1 VLDAEGKKFRALKVP
16 ANLIGNYA
24 KAEVGLRALYA
35 VGPFHVEFKRTALC
49 LVAGYLL
56 IISTPLVNYLYMRPA
71 ALAAMALVFLAA
83 TGVEKLATSGQ
94 VRRRAGW
101 IVLAVLVTLA
111 AVISVE
117 MSAVSMPEWFGVP
130 SSGSRA
136 ASARSPANF
145 ENIVQRPLF
154 ARSRQGMVQAPVPLQ
169 APPPP
174 PASTLDRDVTLK
186 GVFISGSIAKAF
198 LLSPQNPL
206 GLWVQ
211 AGEDIAGW
219 NVVAV
224 QPDQVIL
231 QGQGEKWIVQRNV
244 GAK

>member
-1 VLDAEGKKFRALKVP
+1 MMARRLISGLAGARAGASPAAARGTLGRLAGALQRSLASSVAALLGRAHLPGRSELAALRPPTRAL
-16 ANLIGNYA
+16 LIG
-24 KAEVGLRALYA
+24 
-35 VGPFHVEFKRTALC
+35 F
-49 LVAGYLL
+49 
-56 IISTPLVNYLYMRPA
+56 
-71 ALAAMALVFLAA
+71 
-83 TGVEKLATSGQ
+83 
-94 VRRRAGW
+94 AGW

-154 ARSRQGMVQAPVPLQ
+154 ARNRQGMVQAPVPLQ

>member
-1 VLDAEGKKFRALKVP
+1 MTGRRLISGLAGAWAIASPGATRVRLEGAAGAPRRLAASWLAALLGRAQLPGMGELAALRPPTRAL
-16 ANLIGNYA
+16 L
-24 KAEVGLRALYA
+24 VG
-35 VGPFHVEFKRTALC
+35 F
-49 LVAGYLL
+49 
-56 IISTPLVNYLYMRPA
+56 S
-71 ALAAMALVFLAA
+71 
-83 TGVEKLATSGQ
+83 
-94 VRRRAGW
+94 GW
-101 IVLAVLVTLA
+101 IVLVALVTLA
-111 AVISVE
+111 AVVWVE
-117 MSAVSMPEWFGVP
+117 MSAVSMPEWLGVP
-130 SSGSRA
+130 SSASRTA
-136 ASARSPANF
+136 AARSPANF

-154 ARSRQGMVQAPVPLQ
+154 ARSRQGTIQAPVPLQ

-174 PASTLDRDVTLK
+174 PPSALDRDVTLK

-231 QGQGEKWIVQRNV
+231 QGQGEKWVVQRNV
-244 GAK
+244 GGAK